1 VAPVVA
7 LRTYRQSV
15 GTANFPAVN
24 PRAVGYLFRLA
35 LSICI
40 LQTVHGCGGQGER
53 DTARPNIVFILVD
66 DLRWD
71 DIAIAG
77 HPFAQT
83 PAIDQLAREGTRFLN
98 AFATTPLCSPSRAAI
113 LTGQYAHTN
122 GIIDN
127 TARDSA
133 SHRLA
138 TFAIPLAA
146 AGYETGFFGKWHMGN
161 DDTRRPGWTRWVAM
175 KGQGEAIN
183 PKLNVDG
190 ERIEATGYVT
200 DVLTDYAVR
209 FMEQSRGK
217 PFLVF
222 LAHKALH
229 PNVAQR
235 DDGSVAQLADQGAGF
250 IPADRHRGR
259 YAQSVV
265 PRRPNATEAIRR
277 KPALQRA
284 IAGLPPL
291 SPATGTPDKDVRDR
305 LEMLLGVDESL
316 QRIRQ
321 TLADQ
326 GALENTLFIFTSD
339 HGYFYGEH
347 GLNEERRLA
356 YEETARIPLIVRY
369 PSVARAASTPAQLVQ
384 VIDLA
389 PTVLAMAGVT
399 DTVPRQGISLVPL
412 LDGSFTSWRQSVLLE
427 YYSDR
432 VFPRMLT
439 MGYQAVRTERH
450 KYIHYLDLT
459 GMDELY
465 DLAADPFEMN
475 NLLGTPA
482 GDSLLPALQTELARL
497 QRSSG
502 YSAGFAGHR

>member
-1 VAPVVA
+1 MRYLG
-7 LRTYRQSV
+7 LRRLS
-15 GTANFPAVN
+15 
-24 PRAVGYLFRLA
+24 LLA
-35 LSICI
+35 LVV
-40 LQTVHGCGGQGER
+40 LQTVFGCGGDGSDGAGR
-53 DTARPNIVFILVD
+53 RPNVVVVLVD

-71 DIAIAG
+71 DIGVAG
-77 HPFAQT
+77 HPFAAT
-83 PAIDQLAREGTRFLN
+83 PTIDQLAREGTRFLN
-98 AFATTPLCSPSRAAI
+98 AFATTPLCSPSRATI

-161 DDTRRPGWTRWVAM
+161 DDTRRPGWTHWVAM
-175 KGQGEAIN
+175 KGQGEALD

-190 ERIEATGYVT
+190 ERVAATGYVT
-200 DVLTDYAVR
+200 DVLTDYVVR
-209 FMEQSRGK
+209 FMERSRGR
-217 PFLVF
+217 PFMVF

-235 DDGSVAQLADQGAGF
+235 DDGSVAQLADQTAGF
-250 IPADRHRGR
+250 VPADRHRGR
-259 YAQSVV
+259 YAQATV
-265 PRRPNATEAIRR
+265 PRRPNATAPVRR

-316 QRIRQ
+316 RRIRQ
-321 TLADQ
+321 TLADM
-326 GALENTLFIFTSD
+326 GELDNTLLIFTSD

-356 YEETARIPLIVRY
+356 YEETARVPLIVRY
-369 PSVARAASTPAQLVQ
+369 PGVAQAASTPAQLVQ

-389 PTVLAMAGVT
+389 PTILAVAGVA
-399 DTVPRQGISLVPL
+399 DTVRRQGVSLVPL
-412 LDGSFTSWRQSVLLE
+412 LDGSAGAWRRSVLLE

-439 MGYQAVRTERH
+439 MGYQALRTARH
-450 KYIHYLDLT
+450 KYIHYLELS

-465 DLAADPFEMN
+465 DLERDPFEVD
-475 NLLGTPA
+475 NLIGTPA
-482 GDSLLPALQTELARL
+482 GDSLLPALQAELTRL
-497 QRSSG
+497 QTESG
-502 YSAGFAGHR
+502 YRADFAGHR